1 MGASW
6 EYKIIDVR
14 VNGWH
19 VDLSELNALGSQGWE
34 AVSAN
39 RYVEKV
45 GSSTEVVHREVLL
58 KRAVR
63 QVSP

>member
-1 MGASW
+1 MSW

-39 RYVEKV
+39 RYVETV
-45 GSSTEVVHREVLL
+45 GSSTKVVHREVLL

>member
-14 VNGWH
+14 VSGWN

-58 KRAVR
+58 KRAVH
-63 QVSP
+63 

>member
-1 MGASW
+1 MS
-6 EYKIIDVR
+6 
-14 VNGWH
+14 GWN

-39 RYVEKV
+39 RYVEKI

-58 KRAVR
+58 KRAVH
-63 QVSP
+63 